1 MRVGGCINVLDEH
14 FLYVTEDVDM
24 LSYDH
29 RGGGSGGWW
38 GCINVLDEHFLYV
51 TEDVDMLSYDHQG
64 GWG

>member
-1 MRVGGCINVLDEH
+1 MRVG
-14 FLYVTEDVDM
+14 
-24 LSYDH
+24 
-29 RGGGSGGWW
+29 